1 MAGPARS
8 SPPSGEGG
16 SRPPSPPG
24 READANP
31 AGHAR
36 TERSRAGRGSSNGR
50 VALRDAAADDL
61 GKKARPLL
69 FDSIPDPGIDEGR
82 DRHFLAAC
90 KTRERCLDE
99 RVGTDIGAC
108 RKHRIVQPLRSEE
121 HTSELQSLMRISYAV
136 FCLKKKKNSI
146 SKHIQQ

>member
-8 SPPSGEGG
+8 SPPSVDGG
-16 SRPPSPPG
+16 SRRRSPPG

-36 TERSRAGRGSSNGR
+36 TEISQARRGSSNGR

-61 GKKARPLL
+61 GKKARLLL
-69 FDSIPDPGIDEGR
+69 FDSIPDPGIDGGR

-90 KTRERCLDE
+90 KTRTRCLDGA
-99 RVGTDIGAC
+99 VGTGKGGG
-108 RKHRIVQPLRSEE
+108 RKQRTRQPHSGED
-121 HTSELQSLMRISYAV
+121 TG
-136 FCLKKKKNSI
+136 
-146 SKHIQQ
+146 